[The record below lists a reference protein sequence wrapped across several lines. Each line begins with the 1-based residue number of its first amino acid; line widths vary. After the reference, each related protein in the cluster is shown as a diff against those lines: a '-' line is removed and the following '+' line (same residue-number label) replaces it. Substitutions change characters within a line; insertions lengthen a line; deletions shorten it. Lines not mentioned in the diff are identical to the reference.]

1 MHNLIIRDG
10 TSQAM
15 RALPPL
21 QDGYFRLD
29 EMTFH
34 ELLDIVVEFASLVR
48 FHNGNDEPQGD
59 WSPFFRADETVVMSR
74 ILAFDLTRETERFA
88 QWWRDTPEYD
98 GVGGASGEGTGLRS
112 MLRASPVPELI
123 VTLNDWFEAL
133 SQAQSDNGL
142 GLRTVLRAV
151 IMQLSRRQSG
161 VLGALSS
168 AHLQT
173 PLDPVWT
180 EAQTSVVAYAVEGDA
195 HAPTSSAESMA
206 TPAASTLTKA
216 DVRADFHA
224 YMKAIEMVR
233 KEALS
238 RLPASLHSGN
248 HDPAVGMLIA
258 FVRQFE
264 KLQSKLNGY
273 TQKFIDFY
281 YERMLGS
288 TPRGVVPDHTWL
300 VLRRNPDAR
309 DVLVPAG
316 TAFPAGIDAHGR
328 DILYLSEDALR
339 VSGARVSRVQ
349 TLFLDHNGYS
359 MPENLLPEDPGA
371 GANGR
376 KWPTAAWF
384 DEVPC
389 APPGTE
395 HSQAWPILGAPKP
408 GAGIRPHGQARI
420 GFALASK
427 VLLLKEGER
436 IVTLTI
442 TFADDKL
449 VTQLGQVAD
458 AVFGKSDEIDEVDE
472 TGERSGEASE
482 AMHLRRQDLYLKILR
497 SLFSVAL
504 TGETGW
510 IDIAGYVPRL
520 EDRELRLSF
529 VLPPQSPSVVR
540 YSPGLHGEQFD
551 VETPLLR
558 CLINPGAY
566 LFPYGLLRN
575 LPVTGARIDVEARGC
590 RDLVLYNNIGQL
602 SAATPFAPFGP
613 LPRLGSYLVAGS
625 TEMAVK
631 RITRFRLRIEWADL
645 PRVTGGFGTWYDGYD
660 VRLTNEDYLASVEV
674 LAKGGWLPAGEA
686 ARPVVPLFH
695 TRVTPGKGERI
706 DNTIVWDAGHLASL
720 FEPDAGVSPAHP
732 LTWGPGA
739 KNGFFKFT
747 FAAPAFAFG
756 HEAYPQ
762 TLSTTMLANSRKRMW
777 RRARPMPRA
786 PYTPI
791 VNTISFD
798 YAATGAISV
807 DRIANRDEDGRF
819 LHLFPAG
826 WESLDMTSYP
836 APELLPRFED
846 AGNLYVGI
854 DASALGEPGE
864 TLTLLFQ
871 LRADSRP
878 VAAPDAHEVDAT
890 EATDATDPR
899 RPAGLHWSYLSG
911 NVWKPLSRRDILTDG
926 THQLMTSGIVT
937 LRVPADIGKRNT
949 VMPDGLYW
957 LRVSADRDMEKY
969 CSLYAVHAQAV
980 QVRRGPDVPQEVP
993 MVLPAGT
1000 ITRSRRPL
1008 PGIVSLVQ
1016 PLPSCGGRPQ
1026 ETREQ
1031 MRTRVSERLRHKQRA
1046 VTPADFESLILEAFP
1061 EVYKV
1066 KCFANLS
1073 TKQGPHD
1080 CVRPGQALIVPLP
1093 YWPAVKDVEQMP
1105 MLDGNVIRQIAEF
1118 ANALSSPW
1126 ADVSVENPVYE
1137 RIQVRCKVRFTDRAG
1152 NGFYLAQLNAAI
1164 SRYLTPWQD
1173 DVGYRTHFGWCIRQH
1188 DIEAYIGSL
1197 PYVQYV
1203 SGFSM
1208 LRIATVASGAEAAE
1222 LAATDMQ
1229 TFTLSDTARRTGDAT
1244 GPQTDIVPLYPWSIA
1259 IPVAHHAIDAVDDD
1273 KDYEGVPTTLSQLE
1287 IGTTFIISDDDH
1299 EWKTDR
1305 PA

>member
-1 MHNLIIRDG
+1 
-10 TSQAM
+10 M

-21 QDGYFRLD
+21 QDGYFHLD

-48 FHNGNDEPQGD
+48 FHNAQDVPEGD

-88 QWWRDTPEYD
+88 RWWRDTPEYD
-98 GVGGASGEGTGLRS
+98 GVSGTDAGLRS
-112 MLRASPVPELI
+112 MLGASPVPELI
-123 VTLNDWFEAL
+123 ETLNAWYEAL
-133 SQAQSDNGL
+133 SQARSDNGL

-151 IMQLSRRQSG
+151 IMQLSRRETG
-161 VLGALSS
+161 VLRALESLQLRS
-168 AHLQT
+168 A
-173 PLDPVWT
+173 LDPVWM
-180 EAQTSVVAYAVEGDA
+180 EASTSVIADA
-195 HAPTSSAESMA
+195 AEDGATAKAPTPVALS
-206 TPAASTLTKA
+206 KA

-233 KEALS
+233 KEALT

-248 HDPAVGMLIA
+248 HDPAVGLLIA
-258 FVRQFE
+258 FVKQFE

-288 TPRGVVPDHTWL
+288 VPRGVVPDHTWL
-300 VLRRNPDAR
+300 VLRRNPDAK
-309 DVLVPAG
+309 DVVVPAG
-316 TAFPAGIDAHGR
+316 TVFPAGIDAQGR
-328 DILYLSEDALR
+328 DILYRSQDELC
-339 VSGARVSRVQ
+339 VTGARVSRVQ
-349 TLFLDHNGYS
+349 TLYLDHNGYS
-359 MPENLLPEDPGA
+359 MPENLLPEDPDA
-371 GANGR
+371 GQNAR

-389 APPGTE
+389 APPGVD
-395 HSQAWPILGAPKP
+395 HSKAWPILGAPKP
-408 GAGIRPHGQARI
+408 GAGISLHGAARI

-436 IVTLTI
+436 VVTLTI
-442 TFADDKL
+442 AFADDSL
-449 VTQLGQVAD
+449 VTRLGQVAD
-458 AVFGKSDEIDEVDE
+458 AVFGGRQGVGETFDE
-472 TGERSGEASE
+472 
-482 AMHLRRQDLYLKILR
+482 MHLRRQDLYLKILR

-510 IDIAGYVPRL
+510 IEIAGYVPRL
-520 EDRELRLSF
+520 EGREMRLSF
-529 VLPPQSPSVVR
+529 ALPPQAPSVVR
-540 YSPGLHGEQFD
+540 YSPALHGEAFD
-551 VETPLLR
+551 VDTPLVR
-558 CLINPGAY
+558 CIINPGAY

-613 LPRLGSYLVAGS
+613 IPRLGSYLVVGS
-625 TEMAVK
+625 TEMASK
-631 RITRFRLRIEWADL
+631 RITRFSLRIEWADL
-645 PRVTGGFGTWYDGYD
+645 PRVAGGFGTWYDGYD
-660 VRLTNEDYLASVEV
+660 VRLTNDDYLASVEV
-674 LAKGGWLPAGEA
+674 LAKGGWLPAGDA
-686 ARPVVPLFH
+686 PRPVVPLFH

-706 DNTIVWDAGHLASL
+706 DNSIVWEAGSLAHL

-756 HEAYPQ
+756 HDAYAQ
-762 TLSTTMLANSRKRMW
+762 TLSTSMLANARKRMW

-819 LHLFPAG
+819 LHLLPAG
-826 WESLDMTSYP
+826 WETLDMTSYP

-846 AGNLYVGI
+846 AGNLYIGI
-854 DASALGEPGE
+854 DGDDPGD

-871 LRADSRP
+871 LREDSRP
-878 VAAPDAHEVDAT
+878 VCAATDGTLDDAHAT
-890 EATDATDPR
+890 
-899 RPAGLHWSYLSG
+899 GLRWSYLSD
-911 NVWKPLSRRDILTDG
+911 NVWKPLSRRDILTDS
-926 THQLMTSGIVT
+926 THRLMTSGIVT
-937 LRVPADIGKRNT
+937 LRVPADIGNRNS

-957 LRVSADRDMEKY
+957 LRISADRDMEKY

-980 QVRRGPDVPQEVP
+980 QVQRGEDVPQTVP

-1008 PGIVSLVQ
+1008 PGIVSVTQ
-1016 PLPSCGGRPQ
+1016 PLPSCGGRAQ

-1073 TKQGPHD
+1073 TKHGPHD

-1093 YWPAVKDVEQMP
+1093 YWPATRDGEQMP
-1105 MLDGNVIRQIAEF
+1105 MLDGNVVQQIAEF

-1126 ADVSVENPVYE
+1126 ASVSVENPVYE
-1137 RIQVRCKVRFTDRAG
+1137 RIQVRCKVRFTERAG
-1152 NGFYLAQLNAAI
+1152 NGHYLTLLNDAL
-1164 SRYLTPWQD
+1164 SRFLTPWQD
-1173 DVGYRTHFGWCIRQH
+1173 GAGYRTHFGWCIRQH

-1208 LRIATVASGAEAAE
+1208 LRIAAVSSTADAAE

-1229 TFTLSDTARRTGDAT
+1229 TFTLFDTARQAGGTT
-1244 GPQTDIVPLYPWSIA
+1244 GPQTDIFPLYPWSIA
-1259 IPVAHHAIDAVDDD
+1259 IPAAHHAIEAVDDD

-1299 EWKTDR
+1299 EWKTVR

>member
-21 QDGYFRLD
+21 QDGYFHLD

-34 ELLDIVVEFASLVR
+34 ELLDVVVEFAALVR
-48 FHNGNDEPQGD
+48 FHNAEDKPDGD

-74 ILAFDLTRETERFA
+74 ILAFDLSRETERFA

-98 GVGGASGEGTGLRS
+98 GVRGNGAGIRAMIG
-112 MLRASPVPELI
+112 ASPVPEL
-123 VTLNDWFEAL
+123 VATLNGWYVAL
-133 SQAQSDNGL
+133 SQAQTDNGL
-142 GLRTVLRAV
+142 ALRTVLRAV
-151 IMQLSRRQSG
+151 IMQLSRRASG
-161 VLGALSS
+161 VPDVIESMSLRE
-168 AHLQT
+168 
-173 PLDPVWT
+173 PLDPVWS
-180 EAQTSVVAYAVEGDA
+180 EAERSP
-195 HAPTSSAESMA
+195 HAPAGT
-206 TPAASTLTKA
+206 TAAPEPDTVPGKA

-233 KEALS
+233 NEALA
-238 RLPASLHSGN
+238 RLPASLQSGH
-248 HDPAVGMLIA
+248 HDPAVGLLIA
-258 FVRQFE
+258 FVKQFE
-264 KLQSKLNGY
+264 KLQNKLNGY

-288 TPRGVVPDHTWL
+288 TPRGVVPDRTWL

-309 DVLVPAG
+309 DVTVPAG
-316 TAFPAGIDAHGR
+316 TAFPAGIDAHGQ
-328 DILYLSEDALR
+328 DIVYESEDELR

-349 TLFLDHNGYS
+349 TLYLDHNGYS
-359 MPENLLPEDPGA
+359 MPENLLAEDPDNGA
-371 GANGR
+371 TGR

-384 DEVPC
+384 EDVPC
-389 APPGTE
+389 GPPGVE
-395 HSQAWPILGAPKP
+395 HPHAWPVLGAPKP
-408 GAGIRPHGQARI
+408 GAGNSPHSAARV

-436 IVTLTI
+436 VIRLTI
-442 TFADDKL
+442 TFADERL
-449 VTQLGQVAD
+449 VTQLGHIAD
-458 AVFGKSDEIDEVDE
+458 AVFNTPVEGARLNVDGSDQ
-472 TGERSGEASE
+472 GREA
-482 AMHLRRQDLYLKILR
+482 ANDNHLRRQDLYLKILR
-497 SLFSVAL
+497 SLFSVSL
-504 TGETGW
+504 TGEKGW
-510 IDIAGYVPRL
+510 IDIAGYVPGL
-520 EDRELRLSF
+520 LGNQMTLSF
-529 VLPPQSPSVVR
+529 VLAPEAPSVVR
-540 YSPGLHGEQFD
+540 YSPVLHGENFD
-551 VETPLLR
+551 VDTPLVR
-558 CLINPGAY
+558 CVINPGAY

-575 LPVTGARIDVEARGC
+575 LPVTGAQIDVDAHGC

-625 TEMAVK
+625 TEMASK
-631 RITRFRLRIEWADL
+631 RITRFGLRIEWADL
-645 PRVTGGFGTWYDGYD
+645 PRATGGFGTWYDGYD
-660 VRLTNEDYLASVEV
+660 VRLTNEDYVASVEV
-674 LAKGGWLPAGEA
+674 LAKGGWLPAGDA
-686 ARPVVPLFH
+686 PRPVVPLFH
-695 TRVTPGKGERI
+695 TRVTPSKGERI
-706 DNTIVWDAGHLASL
+706 DNAIVWEAGSLAHL
-720 FEPDAGVSPAHP
+720 FEPDEGVSPAHP

-756 HEAYPQ
+756 HDAYPQ
-762 TLSTTMLANSRKRMW
+762 VLSSTMLANSRKRMW
-777 RRARPMPRA
+777 RRQRPMPRA

-791 VNTISFD
+791 VNTLSFD
-798 YAATGAISV
+798 YSATGAISV

-819 LHLFPAG
+819 LHLFPCG

-846 AGNLYVGI
+846 AGNLYIGI
-854 DASALGEPGE
+854 DANDLGD

-871 LRADSRP
+871 LREDSRP
-878 VAAPDAHEVDAT
+878 VTGAADDASDNA
-890 EATDATDPR
+890 
-899 RPAGLHWSYLSG
+899 RPTGLRWSYLSN
-911 NVWKPLSRRDILTDG
+911 NVWKPLALRDVLTDG
-926 THQLMTSGIVT
+926 THKLMTSGIVT
-937 LRVPADIGKRNT
+937 LRVPDDIGNRNT

-957 LRVSADRDMEKY
+957 LRVSANRDMEKY
-969 CSLYAVHAQAV
+969 CSLYAVHAQAL
-980 QVRRGPDVPQEVP
+980 QVRRGSDVPPEVP

-1000 ITRSRRPL
+1000 IVRSRRPL
-1008 PGIVSLVQ
+1008 PGIVSVVQ
-1016 PLPSCGGRPQ
+1016 PLPSCGGRAQ

-1046 VTPADFESLILEAFP
+1046 VTPADFESMILEAFA

-1073 TKQGPHD
+1073 TRHGPVD
-1080 CVRPGQALIVPLP
+1080 CVRPGQALVVPLP
-1093 YWPAVKDVEQMP
+1093 YWPATKDGEQMP
-1105 MLDGNVIRQIAEF
+1105 MLDGNVVQQIAEF

-1126 ADVSVENPVYE
+1126 ASVSVENPVYE
-1137 RIQVRCKVRFTDRAG
+1137 RIQVRCKVRFADRAG
-1152 NGFYLAQLNAAI
+1152 NGHYLALLDAAI

-1188 DIEAYIGSL
+1188 DLEAYIGAL

-1208 LRIATVASGAEAAE
+1208 LRIATVVTDADATAA
-1222 LAATDMQ
+1222 AGTDMQ
-1229 TFTLSDTARRTGDAT
+1229 TFTLFDTARRSNGAAA
-1244 GPQTDIVPLYPWSIA
+1244 PQTDIVPLYPWSIA
-1259 IPVAHHAIDAVDDD
+1259 IPVAHHAIEAVDDD
-1273 KDYEGVPTTLSQLE
+1273 TDYEGVPTTLSQLE

-1299 EWKTDR
+1299 ERKTDR